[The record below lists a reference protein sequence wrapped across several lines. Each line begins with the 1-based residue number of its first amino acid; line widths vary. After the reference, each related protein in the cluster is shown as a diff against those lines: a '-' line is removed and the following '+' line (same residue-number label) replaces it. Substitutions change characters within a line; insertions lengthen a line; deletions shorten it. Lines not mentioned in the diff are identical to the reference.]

1 MVDYTNEC
9 CSCAT
14 PGYPCIGSSCSML
27 HVPHFICDGCGE
39 EVKQGELFWY
49 EGNQLCIE
57 CIKEELEEVYP
68 E

>member
-1 MVDYTNEC
+1 
-9 CSCAT
+9 
-14 PGYPCIGSSCSML
+14 ML
-27 HVPHFICDGCGE
+27 HVPYFICDGCGE
-39 EVKQGELFWY
+39 EMEQGELFWY